1 MKQKED
7 IASHPQILF
16 KQNSVVR
23 VPRFILKIEKNSLT
37 GKKNDLVKVM
47 GEKYVKISF
56 ALSYLLWLVLF
67 DD

>member
-23 VPRFILKIEKNSLT
+23 GPRFILKIEKNSLT

-56 ALSYLLWLVLF
+56 ALSYLL
-67 DD
+67 